1 MNFFFII
8 HNKLSIIVLVHL
20 KSNNMG
26 NLSYSICSALIYGG
40 FLPKSRHLKQ
50 FQKVNRLTKVSKNST

>member
-40 FLPKSRHLKQ
+40 FLPKCKDIIFSSFK
-50 FQKVNRLTKVSKNST
+50 TVSESKSPD